1 MEVTPDDPCTSK
13 CSSRLAL
20 PAETRKFGRVV
31 DCSAL
36 LAGDLILTRPHGEK
50 SELVS
55 RKIVEAQ
62 ARAYSPL
69 DAQWTHAALWLG
81 DGENICEANFGV
93 PGRKG
98 GVMIRSINEYADGAH
113 AIKVRRP
120 KGLNAQQCA
129 RVATGAV
136 GNLKQS
142 YDFLFLLRLGWTAW
156 RGQGLHDKNG
166 SRVPVGANA
175 LVCSTL
181 YADALAYG
189 ANIAVAG
196 NGVCVPALLSCSPL
210 FDDTVPI
217 SWLQLT

>member
-1 MEVTPDDPCTSK
+1 MEVAPADACTGT

-20 PAETRKFGRVV
+20 PAATRKFGRLV
-31 DCSAL
+31 DCAAFQS
-36 LAGDLILTRPHGEK
+36 GDLILTRPVGGKIEFA
-50 SELVS
+50 S

-62 ARAYSPL
+62 SKAYSLL
-69 DAQWTHAALWLG
+69 DAQWTHAAVWVG
-81 DGENICEANFGV
+81 DGENICEATFGV
-93 PGRKG
+93 PGRQN
-98 GVMIRSINEYADGAH
+98 GVMIRSLNEYADGEH

-120 KGLNAQQCA
+120 AGLTTQQ
-129 RVATGAV
+129 RMLVATGAFV
-136 GNLKQS
+136 NLKQS
-142 YDFLFLLRLGWTAW
+142 YDFLFLLRLWWTAF

-166 SRVPVGANA
+166 ARVPISANA

-196 NGVCVPALLSCSPL
+196 NGICVPALLSCSPL

-217 SWLQLT
+217 SWLQLI